1 MPVVKRPTNP
11 LRAAILRTANRV
23 DAPTQD
29 RSPTEAQLRGFLA
42 GILGGPVADTV
53 APEAEDA
60 MMQAAMP
67 AVAIQGPLRG
77 HLKAP
82 EWLKRI
88 PDEYRTLLYHGTKD
102 PELRRI
108 PSPISEEAAYDF
120 GIHATPEPATAGRF
134 LQFASEDESPSI
146 LPLVARLQ
154 KTLDMPDVGMWKS
167 PLSWKRTLT
176 DFPPTERARVG
187 WRDSYNPRI
196 KTNDPAL
203 LAELQKEATRYTNLG
218 RDSLEYDYED
228 TFVDWQKLVRDRL
241 GKEGYDSIRYPNFTE
256 GHGEDSFLM
265 LKPEQLRSP
274 FAKFDPRK
282 RGVNDI
288 LASILGVGAASTLLP
303 RKDP

>member
-11 LRAAILRTANRV
+11 LRAAILRTANRL

-67 AVAIQGPLRG
+67 AVALSGPLRG
-77 HLKAP
+77 HMRPP
-82 EWLKRI
+82 EWLKRV
-88 PDEYRTLLYHGTKD
+88 PEEYRTLLYHGTKD
-102 PELRRI
+102 PELRHL
-108 PSPISEEAAYDF
+108 PSPISDTPRYDF
-120 GIHATPEPATAGRF
+120 GIHATPEPVTASRF
-134 LQFASEDESPSI
+134 VQFDDQDANI
-146 LPLVARLQ
+146 VPLVARLE
-154 KTLDMPDVGMWKS
+154 KTLEMPDVGLWKS
-167 PLSWKRTLT
+167 PLSWKRTLSE
-176 DFPPTERARVG
+176 PPPLESVG
-187 WRDSYNPRI
+187 WRSPYNPRI

-203 LAELQKEATRYTNLG
+203 LAELQKEATRYARLG
-218 RDSLEYDYED
+218 RDSMDYED

-256 GHGEDSFLM
+256 GRGEDSFLM